1 MMATVRNTARSGVAT
16 VEGTPLR
23 PAGGQDRGGQEGTR
37 KAPPSPAPVHTARH
51 GPARTRRGRT
61 DRAQQSALT
70 RKCSSWRQEQTLGRL
85 WAVRRSGRP
94 RTSENYEGHRRWSGA
109 HGVFRVLVQRGGAD
123 ESACKPDS
131 VPGHLTA
138 HRSATIHLGLPSP
151 AGSCGPPAGSDG
163 PPSNA
168 CAADRFA
175 PADLLTLLRV
185 GFTEPPRSP
194 GVLVVSYTTVS
205 PLPPARRGRRSV
217 LCGTVPRVAP
227 GCR

>member
-168 CAADRFA
+168 CAAPVREPLGLAPGGVYRAAPVTRGAGGLLPRRFTLTAA
-175 PADLLTLLRV
+175 PA
-185 GFTEPPRSP
+185 RSR
-194 GVLVVSYTTVS
+194 
-205 PLPPARRGRRSV
+205 ARRSV
-217 LCGTVPRVAP
+217 FCGTFPRVTP